1 MESNT
6 GHVFNLVSLYDRFQ
20 EVYDKRKPKGKR
32 YALATI
38 LMGMFLAKLCGE
50 DKPSGIAEWV
60 KLREQWITRMLGLK
74 RENMPHHN
82 TYRRI
87 LADVIDEVEFENYPD

>member
-6 GHVFNLVSLYDRFQ
+6 GKVINLVSLYSRFQ
-20 EVYDKRKPKGKR
+20 GMQDTRKSRGKR

-38 LMGMFLAKLCGE
+38 LLGIFLAKLCGE

-60 KLREQWITRMLGLK
+60 KLREKWLTGVLGLK
-74 RENMPHHN
+74 RGNMPHHN

-87 LADVIDEVEFENYPD
+87 LADRRV

>member
-6 GHVFNLVSLYDRFQ
+6 GQVLDLGSLYQRFGGLQ
-20 EVYDKRKPKGKR
+20 DKRHAKGKR

-38 LMGMFLAKLCGE
+38 LVGMFLAKLCGE

-60 KLREQWITRMLGLK
+60 AHRGTWLVQVLGLK
-74 RENMPHHN
+74 RNSMPSHH
-82 TYRRI
+82 T
-87 LADVIDEVEFENYPD
+87 